1 MQIQAPA
8 KASNTHTN
16 TQTHTLDDTVVRV
29 TLLASCQGD
38 TPPER
43 VRKQTAHNIIG
54 ISTTCQRRMTCPVSL
69 ETSLHPITI
78 SCTGVLSEWMESCDW
93 SVTAAISEGSESFN
107 GNFCR
112 LKKQLLLG
120 VVGGGVTETFQAKYT
135 SGAECL
141 NLKFYIQKSFSQG
154 RLLVV
159 LS

>member
-8 KASNTHTN
+8 KASNAHTN
-16 TQTHTLDDTVVRV
+16 TQTHILDDTVVRV

-54 ISTTCQRRMTCPVSL
+54 ISPTCQRRMTCPVSP

-78 SCTGVLSEWMESCDW
+78 SCTGVLSEWMESRDW
-93 SVTAAISEGSESFN
+93 SVTTAICEGSESFI
-107 GNFCR
+107 GNI
-112 LKKQLLLG
+112 KKTIT
-120 VVGGGVTETFQAKYT
+120 VGGGGVAEMFQAKYTT